1 MENNN
6 NNTTDIPTL
15 QEKFAKF
22 VKEKRTA
29 LGWTQPDL
37 AERVFGERRYKNYI
51 SQIENGVR
59 KGMSVA
65 TMGRILVE
73 LKSDIEFVE

>member
-1 MENNN
+1 MENT
-6 NNTTDIPTL
+6 NTTAIPTI

-37 AERVFGERRYKNYI
+37 AERVFNDRRYKNYI
-51 SQIENGVR
+51 SKIEAG
-59 KGMSVA
+59 KGCTLETMS
-65 TMGRILVE
+65 RILVE
-73 LKSDIEFVE
+73 LKSDIEFIE